1 MRDGSLSG
9 GRVSKGGPVPKPN
22 EDWAIVKAR
31 EWLQRLWPAQRVSGH
46 EASLA
51 ALLREVAAEHYQ
63 EGRRD
68 ESEDRL

>member
-1 MRDGSLSG
+1 
-9 GRVSKGGPVPKPN
+9 VPKPN